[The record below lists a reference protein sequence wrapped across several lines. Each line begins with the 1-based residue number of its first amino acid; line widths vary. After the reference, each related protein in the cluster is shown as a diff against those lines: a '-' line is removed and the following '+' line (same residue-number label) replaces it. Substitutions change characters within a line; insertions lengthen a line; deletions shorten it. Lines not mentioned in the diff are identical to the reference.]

1 MKKMN
6 KILGFFL
13 LSLIFAGCTQITL
26 SQKKREIYSVEEILQ
41 LDLVYEAKKACYSP
55 FHSILYVMDNQ
66 NQLHSYDG
74 NEKIMTFGG
83 LGFSNQKFTF
93 LSDIAISTDGNIL
106 ALDSYKKK
114 ISKID
119 KNGKIIA
126 EILLNDI
133 GQPTLFDVNSEDKV
147 IIYDSSRN
155 EFVLYNLV
163 SSSKEYTFGRF
174 TTTNP
179 TSIVCQ
185 KDLIIINDTEETFFF
200 SYFGDLIQTEP
211 ASIQSDRW
219 NNFFRLSS
227 NSISYNDKKDFLNIN
242 GWKWMSVKSGH
253 LLAIDKKNALTLSKI
268 IYNKEI
274 SPNSTQ
280 SSGGAK
286 K

>member
-1 MKKMN
+1 MN
-6 KILGFFL
+6 RILVIFL

-26 SQKKREIYSVEEILQ
+26 NQKKKEIYSVEEIIQ
-41 LDLVYEAKKACYSP
+41 LDLAYEAKKACYSS
-55 FHSILYVMDNQ
+55 FYSTLYVMDNQ
-66 NQLHSYDG
+66 NQIHFYNK
-74 NEKIMTFGG
+74 NEKITTFGG

-93 LSDIAISTDGNIL
+93 LSDIAISNDGNVL
-106 ALDSYKKK
+106 ALDSYKKR

-119 KNGKIIA
+119 RKGKMIA

-133 GQPTLFDVNSEDKV
+133 GQPTLFDVNSEDKA

-163 SSSKEYTFGRF
+163 TSNTEYTFGRF

-185 KDLIIINDTEETFFF
+185 KDMIIINDSKETLFF
-200 SYFGDLIQTEP
+200 SYFGDLIQTES
-211 ASIQSDRW
+211 AMIQSDRW
-219 NNFFRLSS
+219 SNFFRLSS

-253 LLAIDKKNALTLSKI
+253 LLAIDKKNTLTLSKI
-268 IYNKEI
+268 IYNKKI
-274 SPNSTQ
+274 PPASSQ
-280 SSGGAK
+280 DSGGTR
-286 K
+286 